1 MLPLYIIGFMG
12 AGKTTIG
19 QKLSQDLHIPVFDT
33 DHLVEQAEGKK
44 ISQIFAEKGEP
55 YFRDKES
62 EILLSTKNINGIIT
76 TGGGIILRK
85 ENRDFIQTTGSS
97 VFLKCRIEKIM
108 ERIEYDTSRP
118 LFVNK
123 TLDEVQALYES
134 RLCFYENTAKFIID
148 STHLSIDETSYEIIK
163 RIK

>member
-19 QKLSQDLHIPVFDT
+19 KKLSQDLHIPVFDT
-33 DHLVEQAEGKK
+33 DQLVEQAEGKK
-44 ISQIFAEKGEP
+44 ISKIFAEYGES
-55 YFRDKES
+55 YFRDKET
-62 EILLSTKNINGIIT
+62 EILLNTQNFKGIIT

-85 ENRDFIQTTGSS
+85 ENREFIKSTGVS
-97 VFLKCRIEKIM
+97 VFLKCDMEKIM
-108 ERIEYDTSRP
+108 ERIENDTSRP

-123 TLDEVQALYES
+123 TMEEVKAMYES
-134 RLCFYENTAKFIID
+134 RIQFYENTAKFTID
-148 STHLSIDETSYEIIK
+148 TTYLNIDETADEIVK